1 MRNVLF
7 FCALVFACL
16 ASPAF
21 ACRPLTTDDCPVID
35 QGKFQIE
42 SGSSTYSYN
51 SVDTISL
58 MNTFTYGVTPNA
70 QIAVDVPYTQITG
83 AGNKLSGLSDVNI
96 KTKIQVVVADDHLF
110 GVSVLLGSK
119 LNNGDDNQGLGTG
132 QIDLFANSIITR
144 ATNFGAIHL
153 NLGYTSLGQPSNS
166 PRLSQLNYGV
176 AMEYNLPA
184 GSKLLSEISGAA
196 IQNADGPLQFT
207 LGINKN
213 LADQF
218 VLDGGAIFGL
228 SPASPNKIYAL
239 GLTVLI

>member
-1 MRNVLF
+1 LF
-7 FCALVFACL
+7 FVCLVT
-16 ASPAF
+16 PTF

-42 SGSSTYSYN
+42 SGVSAYSYN
-51 SVDTISL
+51 SAD
-58 MNTFTYGVTPNA
+58 NTSFLNTLTYGLLPNA
-70 QIAVDVPYTQITG
+70 QLAVDVPYTQITG
-83 AGNKLSGLSDVNI
+83 AGGKLSGLSDVNI
-96 KTKIQVVVADDHLF
+96 KSKIQFLSADDHPF
-110 GVSVLLGSK
+110 GVSFVLGSK
-119 LNNGDDNQGLGTG
+119 LNNGDSSQGLGTG